1 MSNGLRPGEDQPT
14 VDDETLRELVD
25 GGETLTAPIRWM
37 ARELLERRSEAA
49 QCSVCLEPGRGR
61 EPVCPGC
68 MQIAGD
74 ALKTAPRSADAQ
86 PDLKRAFAAGF
97 KAHMFRKED
106 DYAGIDGAYDRWRN
120 RERAPANEPETDPR
134 YACVGCGKRWTEDN
148 DVTEQPDSK
157 FRCGPCHHAALMK
170 GIDDHEE
177 RRTRGLR
184 RVSDGDA
191 VAPRMEPAHGGD
203 APAVERSGVR
213 DDDGVVGVR
222 GEPGL
227 NMGKDQAETFDEGD
241 MIGARMKALDDVCW
255 FLNDAGYQGA
265 AAAIYA
271 SPARQEITLGKWD
284 RTEGDQDNGSEEKED
299 AAKEASTAEDDRGE
313 RDLRGAGRD
322 AAGRTEGRDPADRA
336 VGVRAGHRVLGSV
349 PNAGVVHASWPN
361 CGVPGPFS
369 ERRGEVTCRNCP
381 LPAPTRVAT
390 PPSVPAGWV
399 EDFSYRHALSE
410 NATLE
415 LHDLVDEAT
424 DTPSA
429 AHVYECDLVDCA
441 RPATVEA
448 DDGRSL
454 CDVHGRAAP
463 SSCVAHDPGHPHLID
478 GEFQSDKYPTCPRGK
493 VPLSTGDLTAQDLL
507 WAYAQRRRV
516 VDAEFADDLEK
527 ALRAKGYEPP
537 TESRSVARL
546 AQACELLAR
555 AHAILEN
562 DPMLEKL
569 PGQIADF
576 LWGSDEAGKAGG
588 VK

>member
-1 MSNGLRPGEDQPT
+1 MRATGEKPDPVGPLGMAGERSDDRNVRGGVAGGAHES
-14 VDDETLRELVD
+14 VDT
-25 GGETLTAPIRWM
+25 GAP
-37 ARELLERRSEAA
+37 
-49 QCSVCLEPGRGR
+49 
-61 EPVCPGC
+61 
-68 MQIAGD
+68 
-74 ALKTAPRSADAQ
+74 APRLGKASECDDPGGSSRTCERGTRGCEVRHEWQRTSKAIPQGKSPHDLNERIVITDLCDILGTSSATG
-86 PDLKRAFAAGF
+86 LNK
-97 KAHMFRKED
+97 
-106 DYAGIDGAYDRWRN
+106 
-120 RERAPANEPETDPR
+120 APAWPHVVKAIRAAVSMIEGYAVWPE
-134 YACVGCGKRWTEDN
+134 
-148 DVTEQPDSK
+148 
-157 FRCGPCHHAALMK
+157 
-170 GIDDHEE
+170 HE
-177 RRTRGLR
+177 
-184 RVSDGDA
+184 
-191 VAPRMEPAHGGD
+191 
-203 APAVERSGVR
+203 
-213 DDDGVVGVR
+213 
-222 GEPGL
+222 
-227 NMGKDQAETFDEGD
+227 K
-241 MIGARMKALDDVCW
+241 
-255 FLNDAGYQGA
+255 
-265 AAAIYA
+265 
-271 SPARQEITLGKWD
+271 
-284 RTEGDQDNGSEEKED
+284 RTEGARNDEREEKGEEDQTSAPADDGDQRGICGTRGNGSGRTGGVLPGD
-299 AAKEASTAEDDRGE
+299 LGVGGGE
-313 RDLRGAGRD
+313 R
-322 AAGRTEGRDPADRA
+322 
-336 VGVRAGHRVLGSV
+336 HSV
-349 PNAGVVHASWPN
+349 TAPNAGVVHASWPN